1 MCGRY
6 VSPDTAAIERAFHV
20 GRGNNA
26 PFARRFN
33 VQPTTAVAI
42 LRRPRESSV
51 AQLAQA
57 RWGLIPHWWKDE
69 KPPKFTFNA
78 RLEEAAGKP
87 MWRQPLRHARC
98 LVPAEGWYEWRA
110 VESLDPRSGKPKIAK
125 QPHFIRRADSSL
137 FCFAGLLS
145 LRTPREG
152 GEPQLS
158 CSILTRTATG
168 PVAAVHDRMPVVLDD
183 AAHALWL
190 DPLLADAARVEEF
203 IGVHALSAGFSHF
216 EVSTL
221 VNNAGAEGAQLI
233 EPLPARIPLPQGKV
247 E

>member
-20 GRGNNA
+20 GRDDNA

-33 VQPTTAVAI
+33 VLPTTAVAV
-42 LRRPRESSV
+42 LLRPRESS
-51 AQLAQA
+51 AAHLAQA

-87 MWRQPLRHARC
+87 MWRQPLRHSRC

-110 VESLDPRSGKPKIAK
+110 IESADPRSGKPKIIK
-125 QPHFIRRADSSL
+125 QPHYIRRADSAP

-145 LRTPREG
+145 FWTPREG

-158 CSILTRTATG
+158 CSILTRAATG
-168 PVAAVHDRMPVVLDD
+168 PVADVHDRMPVVLDD
-183 AAHALWL
+183 AACANWL
-190 DPLLADAARVEEF
+190 DPLLVDAHRVTEF
-203 IGVHALSAGFSHF
+203 IGAHALSSEFSHF

-221 VNNAGAEGAQLI
+221 VNSSRAEGAQLI
-233 EPLPARIPLPQGKV
+233 EPLAAGFAAPQGKV